1 MGLGVKGRRLGRDTG
16 ERTALFRQLVS
27 SLILHDRIETTEAK
41 AKETKKIADGL
52 IELAVRGHQD
62 PAARVH
68 AHRQVSRILTD
79 AGARRRLFA
88 DIAPRYTAG
97 RGGYTRVI
105 KTRRRRGDSALM
117 ALVEL
122 VPR

>member
-1 MGLGVKGRRLGRDTG
+1 MGLGAKGRKLGRDTG

-27 SLILHDRIETTEAK
+27 ALFLHDRIETTEAK

-52 IELAVRGHQD
+52 IALAVRGDLQ
-62 PAARVH
+62 AR
-68 AHRQVSRILTD
+68 RQVGRLVTD
-79 AGARRRLFA
+79 RRARQRLFGE
-88 DIAPRYTAG
+88 IAPRYQAG

-105 KTRRRRGDSALM
+105 KMGRRRGDAAAM

-122 VPR
+122 VPS

>member
-1 MGLGVKGRRLGRDTG
+1 MGWGAKGRKLGRDTG
-16 ERTALFRQLVS
+16 ERTALFRHLVA

-52 IELAVRGHQD
+52 ID
-62 PAARVH
+62 PRARK
-68 AHRQVSRILTD
+68 
-79 AGARRRLFA
+79 RLFGE
-88 DIAPRYTAG
+88 IAPRYQAG

-105 KTRRRRGDSALM
+105 KTRRRRGDSAPM

-122 VPR
+122 VSP